1 MFNLVA
7 MVNLKLVKSLKKK
20 SFSLVLHVLKGG
32 GRGDQVRVPDKEHIV
47 VVVVVVVVVM
57 VVMVVVV
64 GLQCI
69 YNDHDYLMILL
80 MKKR

>member
-32 GRGDQVRVPDKEHIV
+32 GRGDQVRVPDKKHIV

-57 VVMVVVV
+57 VVVMVVVV
-64 GLQCI
+64 VVMVEWRWCWQIGWC
-69 YNDHDYLMILL
+69 
-80 MKKR
+80 